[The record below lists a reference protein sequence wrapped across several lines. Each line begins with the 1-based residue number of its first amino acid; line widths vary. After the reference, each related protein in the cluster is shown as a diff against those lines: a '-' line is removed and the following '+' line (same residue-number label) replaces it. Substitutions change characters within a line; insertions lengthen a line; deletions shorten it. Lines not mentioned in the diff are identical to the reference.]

1 MQTCYLYRRVQNSSN
16 TVNRSKGCLIFE
28 WPQSINTS
36 SVILAAGSVTHFA
49 RKYDWKHRQPK
60 IRPDKH
66 SIGCAVD
73 PQNIFDVCGRLLSFW
88 GRLRLANLWSKP
100 NTHTHAS
107 FSRIRFAV
115 RYISTLVFVNLCV
128 FSTCTPFKNYQQTH
142 TLYTSRQCYHFC
154 VKYTC
159 SVSYSTV
166 EITGVQWHILKTICL

>member
-128 FSTCTPFKNYQQTH
+128 FSTCTPFKNYQQTNTYCIQAVSVIIFVWN
-142 TLYTSRQCYHFC
+142 TLVLYH
-154 VKYTC
+154 KYRWNYRC
-159 SVSYSTV
+159 SVTYT
-166 EITGVQWHILKTICL
+166 